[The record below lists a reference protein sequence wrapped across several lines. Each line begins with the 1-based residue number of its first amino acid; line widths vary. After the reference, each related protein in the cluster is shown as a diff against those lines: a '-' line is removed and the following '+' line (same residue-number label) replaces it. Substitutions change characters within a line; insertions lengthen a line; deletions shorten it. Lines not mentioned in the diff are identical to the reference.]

1 MIDITDVAAGILN
14 GYSFQLHSRLQSWR
28 GGVPLAEDIPAFG
41 ILEEDDA
48 TLRVPE
54 RLTFQV
60 PVEDRGV
67 SWVPTTYDHPLSWH
81 GQRIVAQVGV
91 SVGNG
96 AIEWMDRGTF
106 LINSAETDSGA
117 VSLECLG
124 LLQLLDEAELKTEY
138 QPKAS
143 ATLSTVLRAMIEPGI
158 TVDLDDAPSDRTI
171 PTGITWSDNRL
182 DNVYNVIDAWP
193 ARMQIN
199 EAGSLEVLDP
209 LEDPDISDVVFTF
222 TDGAGGTVVEFN
234 ASGSREGAFNG
245 VVAKGQ
251 YPDTAGAKAGQEIVA
266 TVYDTDA
273 SSPFRYGGEFSPY
286 LVPYGY
292 ASPLLTTLAQ
302 VQSAANTRMRTLRR
316 QASRAVRITA
326 VPHPALKC
334 NDAVAVTSDR
344 LGLAAELGRIEAMS
358 LPHQAEGGAM
368 GLTVRIAG

>member
-28 GGVPLAEDIPAFG
+28 GGMPLAEDIPAFG